1 MKSIRYIIYVLRM
14 IVAKFLLIVVAY
26 SPLDALRRLAFKI
39 LMNEHRVVDYFKPHR
54 GDVVVDVGAYIG
66 MYSMLSSRLVS
77 EEGTVL
83 AIEPHPL
90 NYLRLVENIRV
101 LRAKNVRPLML
112 ALLDYDGYCKLYVA
126 EELVSHSV
134 LPISNSYITVP
145 CRSLDSL
152 LEALGIGDVGL
163 IKVDVEGA
171 ELLVLRGAERTL
183 RRSKNVRLI
192 IECHGTLGE
201 VRRYLRSLGFSIK
214 IINTRRGE
222 KIYHIYAVKPA
233 VVST

>member
-1 MKSIRYIIYVLRM
+1 MKSIRYLIYVLRM
-14 IVAKFLLIVVAY
+14 IVAKLLLIVVAY
-26 SPLDALRRLAFKI
+26 SPLDALRRLAFRM
-39 LMNEHRVVDYFKPHR
+39 LMNEHRVVDYVRLHR

-66 MYSMLSSRLVS
+66 MYSLLSSRLVG
-77 EEGTVL
+77 ERGTVL

-90 NYLRLVENIRV
+90 NYLRLVENVRA

-112 ALLDYDGYCKLYVA
+112 ALLDHDGYCRLYVA
-126 EELVSHSV
+126 KELVSHSV

-152 LEALGIGDVGL
+152 LEALSIEDVSF

-192 IECHGTLGE
+192 IECHGTLKE
-201 VRRYLRSLGFSIK
+201 VSRYLRSLGFSIK
-214 IINTRRGE
+214 IIDARRRE
-222 KIYHIYAVKPA
+222 KIYHIYAVRP
-233 VVST
+233 VVVDT